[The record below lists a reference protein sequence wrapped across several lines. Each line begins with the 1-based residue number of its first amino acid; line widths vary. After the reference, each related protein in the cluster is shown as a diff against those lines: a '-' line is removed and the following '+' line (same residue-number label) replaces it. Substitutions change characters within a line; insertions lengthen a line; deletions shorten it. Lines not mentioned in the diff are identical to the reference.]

1 MYVMIEWPHFFNKT
15 ALLNE
20 LPIYAAFFTE
30 IDATADLSKK
40 TSSYKTPQITCRTW
54 YYSLFGNAFLGG
66 KPVFVYSPTEAV
78 LYDYS
83 NLAKT
88 EITNENLDKF
98 ADSYGVIIHDLTK
111 ENLSVSTIKE
121 ILANNAKAAIQAE
134 KILKQ
139 IEALK
144 AVNED
149 FDD

>member
-30 IDATADLSKK
+30 IDSTDNYSTK
-40 TSSYKTPQITCRTW
+40 SSYKTQQITSRTW

-66 KPVFVYSPTEAV
+66 KPVFVYSPTEVV

>member
-30 IDATADLSKK
+30 IDATDNFSTK
-40 TSSYKTPQITCRTW
+40 SSYKTQQITSRTW

-66 KPVFVYSPTEAV
+66 KPVFVYSPTEVV

-83 NLAKT
+83 NLSKT

-111 ENLSVSTIKE
+111 ENLSISTIKE

>member
-30 IDATADLSKK
+30 IDSTDNFTTK
-40 TSSYKTPQITCRTW
+40 SSYKTQQITSRTW

-66 KPVFVYSPTEAV
+66 KPVFVYSPTEVV

-88 EITNENLDKF
+88 EITTENLDKF

-134 KILKQ
+134 KLVKQ
-139 IEALK
+139 IDALK
-144 AVNED
+144 SINED
-149 FDD
+149 FED

>member
-30 IDATADLSKK
+30 IDSTDNFTTK
-40 TSSYKTPQITCRTW
+40 SSYKTQQITSRTW

-66 KPVFVYSPTEAV
+66 KPVFVYSPTEVV

-111 ENLSVSTIKE
+111 ENLSISTIKE

>member
-30 IDATADLSKK
+30 IDATDNYSTK
-40 TSSYKTPQITCRTW
+40 SSYKTQQITSRTW
-54 YYSLFGNAFLGG
+54 YYSLFGNAFFGG
-66 KPVFVYSPTEAV
+66 KPVFVYSPTEVV

-111 ENLSVSTIKE
+111 ENLSISTIKE

>member
-30 IDATADLSKK
+30 IDATDNFSTK
-40 TSSYKTPQITCRTW
+40 SSYKTQQITSRTW

-66 KPVFVYSPTEAV
+66 KPVFVYSPTEVV

-111 ENLSVSTIKE
+111 ENLSISTIKE

>member
-30 IDATADLSKK
+30 IDATEDLSTK
-40 TSSYKTPQITCRTW
+40 SNYKIQQITSRTW
-54 YYSLFGNAFLGG
+54 CYSLFGNAFLGG
-66 KPVFVYSPTEAV
+66 KPVFVYSPTEVV

-111 ENLSVSTIKE
+111 ENLSISTIKV

>member
-30 IDATADLSKK
+30 IDSTDNFSTK
-40 TSSYKTPQITCRTW
+40 SSYKTQQITSRTW

-66 KPVFVYSPTEAV
+66 KPVFVYSPTEVV

-111 ENLSVSTIKE
+111 ENLSISTIKE

>member
-1 MYVMIEWPHFFNKT
+1 MIEWPHFFNKT

-30 IDATADLSKK
+30 IDATDNFSTK
-40 TSSYKTPQITCRTW
+40 SSYKTQQITSRTW
-54 YYSLFGNAFLGG
+54 YYSLFVNAFLGG

-111 ENLSVSTIKE
+111 ENLSISTIKE

-149 FDD
+149 FDDQTK

>member
-1 MYVMIEWPHFFNKT
+1 MIEWPHFFNKT

-30 IDATADLSKK
+30 IDATDNFTTK
-40 TSSYKTPQITCRTW
+40 SSYKTQQITSRTW

-66 KPVFVYSPTEAV
+66 KPVFVYSPTEVV

-111 ENLSVSTIKE
+111 ENLSISTIKE

-149 FDD
+149 FDDQTK

>member
-1 MYVMIEWPHFFNKT
+1 MIEWPHFFNKT

-30 IDATADLSKK
+30 IDSTDNITTK
-40 TSSYKTPQITCRTW
+40 SSYKTQQITSRTW

-66 KPVFVYSPTEAV
+66 KPVFVYSPTEVV

>member
-1 MYVMIEWPHFFNKT
+1 MIEWPHFFNKT

-30 IDATADLSKK
+30 IDSTDNFTTK
-40 TSSYKTPQITCRTW
+40 SSYKTQQITSRTW

-66 KPVFVYSPTEAV
+66 KPVFVYSPTEVV

-111 ENLSVSTIKE
+111 ENLSISTIKE

>member
-30 IDATADLSKK
+30 IDSTDNYSTK
-40 TSSYKTPQITCRTW
+40 SSYKTQQITSRTW

-66 KPVFVYSPTEAV
+66 KPVFVYSPTEVV

-88 EITNENLDKF
+88 EIANENLDKF

-111 ENLSVSTIKE
+111 ENLSISTIKE

>member
-1 MYVMIEWPHFFNKT
+1 MIEWPHFFNKT

-30 IDATADLSKK
+30 IDATDNYSTK
-40 TSSYKTPQITCRTW
+40 SSYKTQQITSRTW

-66 KPVFVYSPTEAV
+66 KPVFVYSPTEVV

-111 ENLSVSTIKE
+111 ENLSISTIKE

-134 KILKQ
+134 KIQKQ

-144 AVNED
+144 SVNED

>member
-1 MYVMIEWPHFFNKT
+1 MIEWPHFFNKT
-15 ALLNE
+15 ALLNDM
-20 LPIYAAFFTE
+20 PIYSAFFTE
-30 IDATADLSKK
+30 IDATDNFSTK
-40 TSSYKTPQITCRTW
+40 SSYKTQQITSRIW
-54 YYSLFGNAFLGG
+54 YYSWFGNAFLGG
-66 KPVFVYSPTEAV
+66 KPVFVYSPTEVV

-111 ENLSVSTIKE
+111 ENLSISTIKE

>member
-30 IDATADLSKK
+30 IDATDNYSTK
-40 TSSYKTPQITCRTW
+40 SSYKTQQITSRTW

-66 KPVFVYSPTEAV
+66 KPVFVYSPTEVV

-111 ENLSVSTIKE
+111 ENLSISTIKE

-134 KILKQ
+134 KIQKQ

-144 AVNED
+144 SVNED

>member
-30 IDATADLSKK
+30 IDSTDKYSTK
-40 TSSYKTPQITCRTW
+40 SSYKTPQITSRTW
-54 YYSLFGNAFLGG
+54 YYGYFGNAFLGG

-88 EITNENLDKF
+88 ETTNENLDKF

>member
-30 IDATADLSKK
+30 IDATDNYSTK
-40 TSSYKTPQITCRTW
+40 SSYKTQQITSRTW

-66 KPVFVYSPTEAV
+66 KPVFVYSPTEVV

>member
-1 MYVMIEWPHFFNKT
+1 MIEWPHFFNKT

-30 IDATADLSKK
+30 IDSTDNYSTK
-40 TSSYKTPQITCRTW
+40 SSYKTQQITSRTW

-66 KPVFVYSPTEAV
+66 KPVFVYSPTEVV

-111 ENLSVSTIKE
+111 ENLSISTIKE

-149 FDD
+149 FDDQTK

>member
-1 MYVMIEWPHFFNKT
+1 MIEWPHFFNKT

-30 IDATADLSKK
+30 IDSTDNFSTK
-40 TSSYKTPQITCRTW
+40 SSYKTQQITSRTW

-66 KPVFVYSPTEAV
+66 KPVFVYSPTEVV

>member
-1 MYVMIEWPHFFNKT
+1 MYVMVLWPHFFNKQ

-20 LPIYAAFFTE
+20 LPIYAAFFSEKDVLDYGNRQYNGFPKICARKWTYNFTE
-30 IDATADLSKK
+30 NSFLSCK
-40 TSSYKTPQITCRTW
+40 T
-54 YYSLFGNAFLGG
+54 
-66 KPVFVYSPTEAV
+66 VFVYTQTEAL

-83 NLAKT
+83 SLLTT
-88 EITNENLDKF
+88 EITNENLNDF
-98 ADSYGVIIHDLTK
+98 ENNYCIVTHDLTK

-134 KILKQ
+134 KIVKQ

-144 AVNED
+144 AINED

>member
-30 IDATADLSKK
+30 IDSTDNFSTK
-40 TSSYKTPQITCRTW
+40 SSYKTQQITSRTW

-66 KPVFVYSPTEAV
+66 KPVFVYSPTEVV

>member
-30 IDATADLSKK
+30 IDSTDNFTTK
-40 TSSYKTPQITCRTW
+40 SSYKTQQITSRTW

-66 KPVFVYSPTEAV
+66 KPVFVYSPTEVV

-88 EITNENLDKF
+88 EITTENLDKF

-111 ENLSVSTIKE
+111 ENLSISTIKE

>member
-20 LPIYAAFFTE
+20 LPIYSAFFTE
-30 IDATADLSKK
+30 IDATDNFSTK
-40 TSSYKTPQITCRTW
+40 SSYKTQQITSRTW
-54 YYSLFGNAFLGG
+54 YYSWFGNAFLGG
-66 KPVFVYSPTEAV
+66 KPVFVYSPTEVV

-111 ENLSVSTIKE
+111 ENLSISTIKE

>member
-1 MYVMIEWPHFFNKT
+1 MIEWPHFFNKT

-30 IDATADLSKK
+30 IDSTDNYSTK
-40 TSSYKTPQITCRTW
+40 SSYKTQQITSRTW

-66 KPVFVYSPTEAV
+66 KPVFVYSPTEVV

-111 ENLSVSTIKE
+111 ENLSISTIKE

>member
-30 IDATADLSKK
+30 IDATDNFSTK
-40 TSSYKTPQITCRTW
+40 SNYKTQQITSRTW
-54 YYSLFGNAFLGG
+54 YYSLFGNSFLGG
-66 KPVFVYSPTEAV
+66 KPVFVYSPMEVV

-88 EITNENLDKF
+88 EITTENLDKF

-111 ENLSVSTIKE
+111 ENLSISMIKE

-134 KILKQ
+134 KIAKQ

>member
-30 IDATADLSKK
+30 IDATDNFTTK
-40 TSSYKTPQITCRTW
+40 SSYKTQQITSRTW

-66 KPVFVYSPTEAV
+66 KPVFVYSPTEVV

-88 EITNENLDKF
+88 EITTENLDKF
-98 ADSYGVIIHDLTK
+98 ADSYGVIIHDLTR
-111 ENLSVSTIKE
+111 ENLSISTIKE

-134 KILKQ
+134 KIAKQ

-144 AVNED
+144 SVNED

>member
-30 IDATADLSKK
+30 IDATDNFTTK
-40 TSSYKTPQITCRTW
+40 SSYKTQQITSRTW

-66 KPVFVYSPTEAV
+66 KPVFVYSPTEVV

-111 ENLSVSTIKE
+111 ENLSISTIKE

>member
-1 MYVMIEWPHFFNKT
+1 MIEWPHFFNKT

-30 IDATADLSKK
+30 IDSTDNFSTK
-40 TSSYKTPQITCRTW
+40 SSYKTQQITSRTW

-66 KPVFVYSPTEAV
+66 KPVFVYSPTEVV

-88 EITNENLDKF
+88 EITTENLDKF

-111 ENLSVSTIKE
+111 ENLSISTIKE

>member
-30 IDATADLSKK
+30 IDSTDNYSTK
-40 TSSYKTPQITCRTW
+40 SSYKTQQITSRTW

-66 KPVFVYSPTEAV
+66 KPVFVYSPTEVV

-88 EITNENLDKF
+88 EITNDNLDKF

-111 ENLSVSTIKE
+111 ENLSISTIKE

>member
-30 IDATADLSKK
+30 IDSTDNYSTK
-40 TSSYKTPQITCRTW
+40 SSYKTQQITSRTW

-66 KPVFVYSPTEAV
+66 KPVFVYSPTEVV

-111 ENLSVSTIKE
+111 ENLSISTIKE

>member
-30 IDATADLSKK
+30 IDATDNFSTK
-40 TSSYKTPQITCRTW
+40 SSYKTQQITSRTW

-66 KPVFVYSPTEAV
+66 KPVFVYSPTEVV

-88 EITNENLDKF
+88 EITTENLDKF

-111 ENLSVSTIKE
+111 ENLSISTIKE

-134 KILKQ
+134 KIQKQ

-144 AVNED
+144 SVNED

>member
-30 IDATADLSKK
+30 IDATDNYSTK
-40 TSSYKTPQITCRTW
+40 SSYKTQQITSRTW

-66 KPVFVYSPTEAV
+66 KPVFVYSPTEVV

-111 ENLSVSTIKE
+111 ENLSISTIKE